1 MLQTSASN
9 DPHAATRAQLA
20 ACFRWAARYDWHEA
34 VANHFSMAVSDD
46 GKEFLMNPN
55 GMHFSRIKASDLLHL
70 NADDPA
76 TLTRPDA
83 PDQTAWGLHG
93 SLHRNVPWAKCALH
107 CHSRYATVIATL
119 EDPVIPP
126 IDQNTAMFYDRIV
139 VDSEYGGL
147 AFEEE
152 GERVCKLFTDPRKKT
167 LVMGNHGVMV
177 IGDTVAEAFN
187 TLYYFERA
195 AETYVLALQT
205 GRALKMIPDKIA
217 EETAEAMNAYSDV
230 VDRHLIELMAILDG
244 EGSDYAA

>member
-1 MLQTSASN
+1 MLQTAPSN
-9 DPHAATRAQLA
+9 DPHATTRAELA
-20 ACFRWAARYDWHEA
+20 ACFRWAARFGWHEA

-55 GMHFSRIKASDLLHL
+55 AMHFARIRASDLLHL

-76 TLTRPDA
+76 TLDRPDA
-83 PDQTAWGLHG
+83 PDATAWGLHG

-119 EDPVIPP
+119 ADPIIPP

-139 VDSEYGGL
+139 VDADYGGL
-147 AFEEE
+147 AFEDE
-152 GERVCKLFTDPRKKT
+152 GERVCKLFTDPKKKT
-167 LVMGNHGVMV
+167 MVMGNHGVMV

-205 GRALKMIPDKIA
+205 GRELKVIPDKIA
-217 EETAEAMNAYSDV
+217 EETAAAMNTYSDV
-230 VDRHLIELMAILDG
+230 VDRHLGELMRILDA